1 MWIFGY
7 GSLMWDHWEQEYGYR
22 RTVTADLA
30 GFRREFNKASVKNWG
45 TKQCPAP
52 TLNLVKESS
61 SVCTGVAF
69 EFSDDSRETVTSYLN
84 KREGK
89 NFELENAQIQL
100 HDGGVVSARTPMYRG
115 ANLIRGKSLSERA
128 EMARQAK
135 GTSGRCIDYVGS
147 IYDHLVNLGIDD
159 ASVAEFRSLVKGD
172 VQSLSI

>member
-1 MWIFGY
+1 MRY
-7 GSLMWDHWEQEYGYR
+7 
-22 RTVTADLA
+22 T
-30 GFRREFNKASVKNWG
+30 VKNWG

-89 NFELENAQIQL
+89 NFELEKVQIQL
-100 HDGGVVSARTPMYRG
+100 HDGGMVSARTSMYGG

-128 EMARQAK
+128 EMARQAR
-135 GTSGRCIDYVGS
+135 GISGCCIDYVDG
-147 IYDHLVNLGIDD
+147 IYDHLVKLGIDD
-159 ASVAEFRSLVKGD
+159 ASVAEFRNLVKSD
-172 VQSLSI
+172 IQS

>member
-7 GSLMWDHWEQEYGYR
+7 GSLMWDHWEQAHGCW

-52 TLNLVKESS
+52 TLNLVKELS

-89 NFELENAQIQL
+89 NFELEKVQIQL
-100 HDGGVVSARTPMYRG
+100 HDGGVVSSRAPMYRG
-115 ANLIRGKSLSERA
+115 VNLIGGKSLSERA
-128 EMARQAK
+128 EMARQAR
-135 GTSGRCIDYVGS
+135 GTRGRCIDYVDG
-147 IYDHLVNLGIDD
+147 IYDDLAKLGIDD
-159 ASVAEFRSLVKGD
+159 ASVAEFWGLVKGD
-172 VQSLSI
+172 VQS